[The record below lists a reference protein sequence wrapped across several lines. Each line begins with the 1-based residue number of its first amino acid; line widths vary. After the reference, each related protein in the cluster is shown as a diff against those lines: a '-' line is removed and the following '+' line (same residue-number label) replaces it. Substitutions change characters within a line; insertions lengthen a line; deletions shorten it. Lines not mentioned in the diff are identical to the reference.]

1 MVTHKIVHTE
11 GQFVVL
17 FNEQKNAYNPFSV
30 CNTLTGKT
38 EFTYDSLGVCLDYIS
53 DNVSKQG

>member
-11 GQFVVL
+11 GQYVVL

-30 CNTLTGKT
+30 RNTLTGKT
-38 EFTYDSLGVCLDYIS
+38 EFTYDSLDVCLDYIS